1 MNEVILYKH
10 NNIARRGQKMRAEIT
25 KNGEITIVE
34 LTGQISFD
42 TITPFRDHCM
52 NKLKGAKVV
61 FDLGQLNF
69 VGSIGITSFFE
80 IIKDVVEMKTLEPKF
95 CNVKSEFHKLFTAWF
110 ANNVEIYEQKEHAIY
125 AFQNPSAALG
135 HEQKTPI
142 RVPQFKLNQEEWFD
156 GRSTKDYKEEED

>member
-1 MNEVILYKH
+1 
-10 NNIARRGQKMRAEIT
+10 MRAEIT
-25 KNGEITIVE
+25 KNGEITIVSLE
-34 LTGQISFD
+34 GQISFD

-52 NKLKGAKVV
+52 TKLKGAKVV

-110 ANNVEIYEQKEHAIY
+110 SNNVEIYEQKEHAIY
-125 AFQNPSAALG
+125 AFQNPSAAAANHTG
-135 HEQKTPI
+135 DAKTPI

-156 GRSTKDYKEEED
+156 GRSTKDYREDSED

>member
-1 MNEVILYKH
+1 
-10 NNIARRGQKMRAEIT
+10 MRAEIT
-25 KNGEITIVE
+25 KNGEITIVA

-52 NKLKGAKVV
+52 NKLKGEKVV

-80 IIKDVVEMKTLEPKF
+80 IIKDVVESKALEPKF

-110 ANNVEIYEQKEHAIY
+110 ANNVEIYEQKEHAIH
-125 AFQNPSAALG
+125 AFMNPMACLPTEKG
-135 HEQKTPI
+135 EI
-142 RVPQFKLNQEEWFD
+142 RIPQYKLSQDEWFD
-156 GRSTKDYKEEED
+156 GRSTTDYEDDENLD